1 MGEGLS
7 SRHPSRR
14 GRRWAF
20 HCATPARQT
29 DVPPRVAALRH
40 SWRDTALAARA
51 MHRTMARTPQ
61 PCAPSNAISSRSQK
75 QRQRPVGFLQADRSH
90 PFSMTEPAKD
100 HRSRH
105 TDPGAGALS
114 AGTGGDQPP
123 ELTLDPT
130 RGPRTP
136 GRAHRR
142 PQHPIS
148 TPPPT
153 PHPHKR
159 HQHPHSTPQTPRQL
173 ASLIKLSRQ
182 PAESTALPSS
192 RTSFS
197 STLDPPRLTARRY
210 RTGRPGSIPDSPR
223 PGAQSPVMAPGSPA
237 IRRMA
242 APTASTSPARPPPT
256 PRRSPRPQP
265 GTTRYSSPR
274 RCFPPPPTPD
284 MRGHTQSAL
293 SQGKE
298 HHHPYSSP
306 QR

>member
-159 HQHPHSTPQTPRQL
+159 HQHPHFDSHDSTVC
-173 ASLIKLSRQ
+173 
-182 PAESTALPSS
+182 
-192 RTSFS
+192 
-197 STLDPPRLTARRY
+197 RRGY
-210 RTGRPGSIPDSPR
+210 P
-223 PGAQSPVMAPGSPA
+223 
-237 IRRMA
+237 
-242 APTASTSPARPPPT
+242 
-256 PRRSPRPQP
+256 
-265 GTTRYSSPR
+265 
-274 RCFPPPPTPD
+274 
-284 MRGHTQSAL
+284 L
-293 SQGKE
+293 
-298 HHHPYSSP
+298 
-306 QR
+306 

>member
-1 MGEGLS
+1 MPAPEAINRQKSRWTSREG
-7 SRHPSRR
+7 R
-14 GRRWAF
+14 GRPGERIG
-20 HCATPARQT
+20 ARST
-29 DVPPRVAALRH
+29 RSARH
-40 SWRDTALAARA
+40 
-51 MHRTMARTPQ
+51 
-61 PCAPSNAISSRSQK
+61 
-75 QRQRPVGFLQADRSH
+75 RQR
-90 PFSMTEPAKD
+90 
-100 HRSRH
+100 
-105 TDPGAGALS
+105 
-114 AGTGGDQPP
+114 
-123 ELTLDPT
+123 LT
-130 RGPRTP
+130 
-136 GRAHRR
+136 
-142 PQHPIS
+142 
-148 TPPPT
+148 
-153 PHPHKR
+153 PHKR

-223 PGAQSPVMAPGSPA
+223 PGAQSPVMAPGSPV

-274 RCFPPPPTPD
+274 RCSPPPD
-284 MRGHTQSAL
+284 MRGHKQSAL

>member
-1 MGEGLS
+1 MERCHGQ
-7 SRHPSRR
+7 RR
-14 GRRWAF
+14 SAKNILMPVRAVKLAG
-20 HCATPARQT
+20 HGARS
-29 DVPPRVAALRH
+29 A
-40 SWRDTALAARA
+40 A

-61 PCAPSNAISSRSQK
+61 SCAPSNAISSRSQK

-223 PGAQSPVMAPGSPA
+223 PGAQSPVMAPGSPV

-242 APTASTSPARPPPT
+242 VPTASTSPARPTADTSPDSTPTAGYNPVLFTTKVLPP
-256 PRRSPRPQP
+256 
-265 GTTRYSSPR
+265 
-274 RCFPPPPTPD
+274 PD
-284 MRGHTQSAL
+284 MRGHKQSAL

>member
-90 PFSMTEPAKD
+90 PFSMTDPAKD
-100 HRSRH
+100 HRSRR

-123 ELTLDPT
+123 EVTLDLT
-130 RGPRTP
+130 RGPRRL

-153 PHPHKR
+153 PHPPQAPPAPTLNSSDTTPTRLSHQAVATTSRIHGSSKLSDLLL
-159 HQHPHSTPQTPRQL
+159 QHP
-173 ASLIKLSRQ
+173 
-182 PAESTALPSS
+182 
-192 RTSFS
+192 
-197 STLDPPRLTARRY
+197 
-210 RTGRPGSIPDSPR
+210 
-223 PGAQSPVMAPGSPA
+223 
-237 IRRMA
+237 
-242 APTASTSPARPPPT
+242 
-256 PRRSPRPQP
+256 
-265 GTTRYSSPR
+265 
-274 RCFPPPPTPD
+274 
-284 MRGHTQSAL
+284 
-293 SQGKE
+293 
-298 HHHPYSSP
+298 
-306 QR
+306 